1 MVLAPE
7 RGGRV
12 ISLLLTGAAA
22 AVVSAL
28 LTGLIRQY
36 ARRTRLLDVPN
47 VRSSH
52 QAPTP
57 RGGGLAI
64 VIVTALALGILGL
77 SGALE
82 RHSALALAGALPV
95 AGAGWLD
102 DRHGLGAGTRAAVQV
117 ACASWTLLWLGTAGS
132 AGSLEAGLP
141 AGAVGLAVGVLGIVW
156 LSNLYNFMDG
166 IDGIA
171 GGQAAA
177 TGAVMTF
184 LLARG
189 GDMGLALLAAV
200 IAGASLGF
208 LIWNWSPALIFMGD
222 VGSGFLGFIFGTIA
236 VAGAREGIASAGLA
250 SRCTLVAGDFFT
262 EVPRGGD
269 VYTIKDVI
277 HNWDDARAITLL
289 KNCRQAMAPEA
300 RLLLIERVIAPEHGP
315 ASALL
320 DITVLVNTGAG
331 ERTEAEHRALLQAA
345 GFTLTAIIPTPSGR
359 SLIEGAPV

>member
-22 AVVSAL
+22 AVVSGL

-117 ACASWTLLWLGTAGS
+117 ACASWALLWLGTGGS
-132 AGSLEAGLP
+132 PGSLGAGLP
-141 AGAVGLAVGVLGIVW
+141 AGAVGLGVGVLGIVW

-222 VGSGFLGFIFGTIA
+222 VGSGFLGFIFGAIA
-236 VAGAREGIASAGLA
+236 VAGAREGAVPLLAWLPLFAVFLVDATVTLLRRVGRGDRWYAAHRSHAYQRAVQSGLPHATVSGIVIGFGLA
-250 SRCTLVAGDFFT
+250 AGAAAGAALAAGQSEVLSAVAGT
-262 EVPRGGD
+262 ALGGAAALYLLVERRRPMTQEPGAEGVPPG
-269 VYTIKDVI
+269 TK
-277 HNWDDARAITLL
+277 
-289 KNCRQAMAPEA
+289 
-300 RLLLIERVIAPEHGP
+300 
-315 ASALL
+315 S
-320 DITVLVNTGAG
+320 
-331 ERTEAEHRALLQAA
+331 
-345 GFTLTAIIPTPSGR
+345 
-359 SLIEGAPV
+359 